1 MVMRRTGKNA
11 LFMGLAL
18 LLGGVVASGPI
29 RGEERRRIELPEPRP
44 TGTTLGEALRERRSV
59 RSYRS
64 DPLTLAEISLLVWA
78 AQGITDSSR
87 GFRTAPSAGA
97 TFPMEL
103 YLIVGEG
110 GGGADIPAGVY
121 RYVPGEHA
129 LEAIRSGDI
138 RRPLTRAALN
148 QDSLRTAPAVIA
160 LTGVTA
166 RTAGRYGA
174 RAERYIAME
183 AGHVSQNIYL
193 QATAL
198 GLGTVAI
205 GAFQDTEVAR
215 ILDLPS
221 GENPLYLMPLGRR

>member
-1 MVMRRTGKNA
+1 MVRIGRYT
-11 LFMGLAL
+11 LLMGLTL
-18 LLGGVVASGPI
+18 LLGSMVASGSI
-29 RGEERRRIELPEPRP
+29 RGEERRRIALPEPRDP
-44 TGTTLGEALRERRSV
+44 GTTLAEAFRERRSV
-59 RSYRS
+59 RTYRAG
-64 DPLTLAEISLLVWA
+64 PLTLDEISLILWA
-78 AQGITDSSR
+78 AQGITDPAR

-97 TFPMEL
+97 TFPLEV
-103 YLIVGEG
+103 YLAVGDG
-110 GGGADIPAGVY
+110 GQQEKVPPGLY
-121 RYVPGEHA
+121 RYVPGRHA
-129 LEAIRSGDI
+129 LELLRTGDV
-138 RRPLTRAALN
+138 RRDLYRAALR
-148 QDSLRTAPAVIA
+148 QDSVRSAPMVVI

-166 RTAGRYGA
+166 RTSGRYGA

-205 GAFQDTEVAR
+205 GAFQDATVAR

>member
-1 MVMRRTGKNA
+1 MQH
-11 LFMGLAL
+11 
-18 LLGGVVASGPI
+18 
-29 RGEERRRIELPEPRP
+29 RGTAGMELIELPPPVTDGPMSVER
-44 TGTTLGEALRERRSV
+44 AIANRESRRSFGGAPIEL
-59 RSYRS
+59 S
-64 DPLTLAEISLLVWA
+64 AISQLLWA
-78 AQGITDSSR
+78 AQGITDPSR

-97 TFPMEL
+97 TFPLEV
-103 YLIVGEG
+103 YLAVGDG
-110 GGGADIPAGVY
+110 GQQEWVPPGLY
-121 RYVPGEHA
+121 RYVPGRHA
-129 LEAIRSGDI
+129 LELIRSGDI
-138 RRPLTRAALN
+138 RRDFYRAALR
-148 QDSLRTAPAVIA
+148 QDAVRIAPAVII

-166 RTAGRYGA
+166 RTSDRYGA

-205 GAFQDTEVAR
+205 GAFQDAAVAR